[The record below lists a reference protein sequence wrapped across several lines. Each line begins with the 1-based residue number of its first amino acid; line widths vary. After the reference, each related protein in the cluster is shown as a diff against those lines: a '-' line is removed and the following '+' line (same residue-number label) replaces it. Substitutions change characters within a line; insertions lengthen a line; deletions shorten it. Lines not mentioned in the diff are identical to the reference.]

1 MKIIKPTLKDIP
13 KIQTLLTPFVI
24 EGIILQRDDDEV
36 ATNIRSYIA
45 IKKADK
51 FIAIG
56 ALHIFSKELGEIR
69 SLAVDKTYQRQGLG
83 KKIVKELEK
92 EAKNLRLTKLL
103 TLTYQKEFFESLRF
117 NEIPKEEVPS
127 QKVWSDCIKCPH
139 FPNCNEISL
148 IKTI

>member
-1 MKIIKPTLKDIP
+1 MKIVKPILKDIS
-13 KIQTLLTPFVI
+13 KIQNLLTPFVI
-24 EGIILQRDDDEV
+24 EGIILKRDDDEV

-45 IKKADK
+45 IQKDNK

-56 ALHIFSKELGEIR
+56 ALHIYSKELGEIR
-69 SLAVDKTYQRQGLG
+69 SLAVDKNYQRQGLG

-92 EAKNLRLTKLL
+92 EAKKVGLTKLL
-103 TLTYQKEFFESLRF
+103 TLTYQKEFFESLDF
-117 NEIPKEEVPS
+117 KEIPKEKVPS

>member
-1 MKIIKPTLKDIP
+1 VKTVKPTLRDIS
-13 KIQTLLTPFVI
+13 KIQSLLEPFVK

-45 IKKADK
+45 IEKDNK

-56 ALHIFSKELGEIR
+56 ALHIYSKELGEIR
-69 SLAVDKTYQRQGLG
+69 SLAVDKSYQRQGLG
-83 KKIVKELEK
+83 KKIVMELEK
-92 EAKNLRLTKLL
+92 EAKKLGLTKLL
-103 TLTYQKEFFESLRF
+103 TLTYQKEFFESLGF
-117 NEIPKEEVPS
+117 IEIPKEEVPS

>member
-1 MKIIKPTLKDIP
+1 MKIVKPTLKDID
-13 KIQTLLTPFVI
+13 KIQNLLAPFVVD
-24 EGIILQRDDDEV
+24 GIILKRDDDEV

-45 IKKADK
+45 IQKDNK

-56 ALHIFSKELGEIR
+56 ALHIYTKELGEIR
-69 SLAVDKTYQRQGLG
+69 SLAVDKNYQRQGLG

-92 EAKNLRLTKLL
+92 EAKNLGLKKLL
-103 TLTYQKEFFESLRF
+103 TLTYQKEFFDNLGF
-117 NEIPKEEVPS
+117 KEIPKEKVPS

>member
-1 MKIIKPTLKDIP
+1 MKIIKPTLKDIS
-13 KIQTLLTPFVI
+13 KIQNLLTPFI
-24 EGIILQRDDDEV
+24 KDGIILKRDDDEV

-45 IKKADK
+45 IKKDDK

-69 SLAVDKTYQRQGLG
+69 SLAVNRNYQRQGLG
-83 KKIVKELEK
+83 KKIVKKLEK
-92 EAKNLRLTKLL
+92 EAKSLGLTKLL
-103 TLTYQKEFFESLRF
+103 TLTYQKEFFESLGF
-117 NEIPKEEVPS
+117 KEIPKEEVPS

>member
-1 MKIIKPTLKDIP
+1 MIIKPTLKDIA
-13 KIQTLLTPFVI
+13 KIQNLLNSFVK
-24 EGIILQRDDDEV
+24 EGIILKRENDEI

-45 IKKADK
+45 IEKDNK

-56 ALHIFSKELGEIR
+56 ALHIYSDELGEIR
-69 SLAVDKTYQRQGLG
+69 SLAVDKNYQKQGLG
-83 KKIVKELEK
+83 KKIVLELEK
-92 EAKNLRLTKLL
+92 EAKNLKLKTLL
-103 TLTYQKEFFESLRF
+103 TLTYQKEFFEKIGF
-117 NEIPKEEVPS
+117 IEIPKEKVPS